1 MAIRPGIRLL
11 GLSVIVV
18 AVPGSGILAQAPA
31 GPPTPAQQKPVVRS
45 VAAPPIA
52 SVEGEDNFKA
62 YCAVCHGPD
71 GRGDGPAAPAMK
83 APVPDLTQLA
93 KRHGGKFDPL
103 TVEQVIR
110 GTDRKMTTP
119 AHGVESMPI
128 WGDVFRANGSLD
140 PAVTTVR
147 VRNLVKYLQGMQ
159 R

>member
-1 MAIRPGIRLL
+1 MAIRHVTGL
-11 GLSVIVV
+11 GVSAVVVWALSPIV
-18 AVPGSGILAQAPA
+18 LAQAPA
-31 GPPTPAQQKPVVRS
+31 AQPKPAQQKPVVRS
-45 VAAPPIA
+45 VSAPPIA
-52 SVEGEDNFKA
+52 SVEGQDNFKA
-62 YCAVCHGPD
+62 YCAVCHGTD

-83 APVPDLTQLA
+83 TPVPDLTQIA
-93 KRHGGKFDPL
+93 KRHDGKFD
-103 TVEQVIR
+103 TQAVEQVIR
-110 GTDRKMTTP
+110 GTGRTMTTP